1 MRNVQLLAENS
12 AKPGNKFAK
21 NFGKFT
27 RNSCGFI
34 LTACLLPGILTAN
47 TTALGSASS
56 AQTATCQARSG
67 VKTTALLELFTSE
80 GCSSCPPA
88 EKWHAGI
95 KSSASVI
102 PLAWHVDYWDR
113 LGWKDR
119 FAHPYAT
126 ERQRAVAALEGSRNI
141 YTPQSAV
148 HSRSIYHT
156 ESAAIKARL
165 EQTNAQNSTAV
176 VSVQAEFTANK
187 TVAVKLSIDTPD
199 SAARGFVA
207 LVEDGLVSNVRSG
220 ENSGATLRHDHVV
233 RQFAG
238 PFSLGANGSL
248 NQSISLVVPPDSN
261 PARLSLV
268 AWAETAR
275 GQVLQSVKL
284 EPIAACKLALK

>member
-1 MRNVQLLAENS
+1 MRNVQLLAKNS
-12 AKPGNKFAK
+12 AKSGNKFAN
-21 NFGKFT
+21 NFGKYT
-27 RNSCGFI
+27 RNSAGFV
-34 LTACLLPGILTAN
+34 LTACLLPSLLTAN
-47 TTALGSASS
+47 TAPSANASS
-56 AQTATCQARSG
+56 VQAATCQARSG
-67 VKTTALLELFTSE
+67 AKTTALLELFTSE

-95 KSSASVI
+95 KSSPSAI

-126 ERQRAVAALEGSRNI
+126 ERQRAIAALEGSRTI

-148 HSRSIYHT
+148 QSRSIYHT

-165 EQTNAQNSTAV
+165 EQTNSQNSAAV
-176 VSVQAEFTANK
+176 VSVQAEFATNK
-187 TVAVKLSIDTPD
+187 TVAVQLKIDNQG
-199 SAARGFVA
+199 AAALGFVA

-238 PFSLGANGSL
+238 PFNVGANGNL
-248 NQSISLVVPPDSN
+248 NQSVNLTVPPDSN

-284 EPIAACKLALK
+284 ESLTACKQTLK